1 MFQIENEIDEM
12 WMRQALDLAK
22 QAELAGEVPV
32 GAILVYE
39 GEVIGKGANSPIQ
52 HHDPSAHAEINAL
65 RQGALNQKNYRLP
78 NTTLYITL
86 EPCAMCAGAIIQAR
100 VARVVFG
107 ASEPKTGAAG
117 SIFNILQHAELNHRT
132 EVTSGVLA
140 NECSQLLSNFF
151 RKKRQGAKVG

>member
-1 MFQIENEIDEM
+1 MQSDNQNDEM

-39 GEVIGKGANSPIQ
+39 NQVIGEGANSPIQ

-65 RQGALNQKNYRLP
+65 RQGALNHQNYRLP

-100 VARVVFG
+100 VGRVVFG
-107 ASEPKTGAAG
+107 ASDPKTGAAG
-117 SIFNILQHAELNHRT
+117 SVFNILQNAQLNHRV
-132 EVTSGVLA
+132 ELTSGVLA
-140 NECSQLLSNFF
+140 TECSQLISDFF
-151 RKKRQGAKVG
+151 RKKRQGAIIG